1 MLYSDLMRIEE
12 ITRRSGQL
20 FKYLTA
26 MDLVDATTRRES
38 AIIKEETDK
47 ANPLP
52 FVELSARGSLRV
64 AAEYG
69 KLMVKVLYTMP
80 LRLSGIDGLMK
91 LPQRYRKRKP

>member
-1 MLYSDLMRIEE
+1 MRVEE
-12 ITRRSGQL
+12 IKRRSGEL
-20 FKYLTA
+20 LKYLTA
-26 MDLVDATTRRES
+26 LDLADQTTDRES

-80 LRLSGIDGLMK
+80 LRLSGIDGAWK
-91 LPQRYRKRKP
+91 LSQRYRKRKP